1 MRLASNQFVFRVVFR
16 FVFMVVIFFWLLPSI
31 TLAKP
36 PLNIHVSI
44 LPQKYFVERIGKD
57 RVRVDV
63 LVKPGKNP
71 ATYSPSPDQIK
82 TLTASD
88 IYFRIGVSFET
99 SLLHRIESILKG
111 RMIDTRQGIKLR
123 EMEEDYPNKNSVTAK
138 GDSDNDEIDSHKDH
152 NHQDHTGKDPH
163 IWMSPVLVKK
173 QAHTIYTALSR
184 LDPDS
189 SKEYKTNYDL
199 FIQDLN
205 DLDQRLKASF
215 INLKNKNLFVFH
227 PSFGYFT
234 DAYGLRQIAV
244 ETMGKSPKGKTLSN
258 FIKLAKKKNVK
269 FIFAQPQF
277 DRNAARKIASAING
291 SVLVIDPLAYNYLAN
306 MENIAKTL
314 SKTLNE

>member
-1 MRLASNQFVFRVVFR
+1 MA
-16 FVFMVVIFFWLLPSI
+16 VIFFWLLPSV
-31 TLAKP
+31 TFAKT
-36 PLNIHVSI
+36 PLNVHVSI
-44 LPQKYFVERIGKD
+44 LPQKYFVERIGGD

-63 LVKPGKNP
+63 LVKPGKSP

-82 TLTASD
+82 RLTSSD
-88 IYFRIGVSFET
+88 VYFRIGVLFET
-99 SLLHRIESILKG
+99 SLLNRIKSISTG
-111 RMIDTRQGIKLR
+111 RIVDTRQGIKLR
-123 EMEEDYPNKNSVTAK
+123 EMAAQSSHTHPLTHADE
-138 GDSDNDEIDSHKDH
+138 SDDHEIESHENH
-152 NHQDHTGKDPH
+152 NHHDHTGKDPH
-163 IWMSPVLVKK
+163 IWMSPKLVKK
-173 QAHTIYTALSR
+173 QAYTILTDLSR

-189 SKEYKTNYDL
+189 QKKYKTNYDL
-199 FIQDLN
+199 FIQDLD

-258 FIKLAKKKNVK
+258 FIKLAKSKNVR

-277 DRNAARKIASAING
+277 DQNAARKIASAISG
-291 SVLVIDPLAYNYLAN
+291 SVLIIDPLAYHYLAN
-306 MENIAKTL
+306 MEHIAKTI